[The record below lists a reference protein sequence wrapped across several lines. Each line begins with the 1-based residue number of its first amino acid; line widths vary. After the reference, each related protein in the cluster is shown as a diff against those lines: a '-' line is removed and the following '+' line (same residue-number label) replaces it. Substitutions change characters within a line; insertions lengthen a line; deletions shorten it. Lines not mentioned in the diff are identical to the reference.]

1 MVSDRQ
7 RRRDGPGGGG
17 EVKKVLLGGAALAAM
32 ALAGASPVLAADA
45 ANVTSGLQ
53 LKISG
58 FIGFQAAL
66 NLGDTQNDEF
76 DRDYD
81 FQSGARLIFDVK
93 NVTDSGLEYGG
104 RIRFDQVN
112 RRDNVSVDRTYVYVK
127 GGFGTFTFGNAPT
140 VADDI
145 GYVYAHDALAGEVG
159 AGGLNFGDL
168 LDGDFK
174 LGGGD
179 FYSINA
185 TYLAGLSNADTRIKY
200 TSPTFDGFSFAV
212 DFTPVVGGR
221 NHAGNGGR
229 NDLFDDD
236 ASYYENVVTGG
247 LNYEQ
252 TFDSLWVRLAATA
265 AYGNGV
271 KTSDSG
277 ANPDGN
283 DLQVYTL
290 GGMVQSGGIAASVNW
305 THNEEIAVA
314 KKPVDSIVAD
324 LSYQWGPYLASLSYA
339 YTWADKGNGL
349 NSNFSS
355 GEDLQDNHIAGAN
368 FTYTL
373 APGLNTY
380 GQVIYEKQNFRAGG
394 DWETANLMTGVLLAF

>member
-1 MVSDRQ
+1 M
-7 RRRDGPGGGG
+7 
-17 EVKKVLLGGAALAAM
+17 KKVLLGGAALAAM
-32 ALAGASPVLAADA
+32 GLAGAAPASAAD

-58 FIGFQAAL
+58 FVGFQATL

-76 DRDYD
+76 ARDYD
-81 FQSGARLIFDVK
+81 FQSNARLIFDVK

-104 RIRFDQVN
+104 RIRFESVN
-112 RRDNVSVDRTYVYVK
+112 RRDDVNVDRTYVYLK
-127 GGFGTFTFGNAPT
+127 GGFGTVTFGNAPT

-145 GYVYAHDALAGEVG
+145 GYVYAHDALASEIG
-159 AGGLNFGDL
+159 AGGMNFGDL
-168 LDGDFK
+168 LDGDFP

-179 FYSINA
+179 LYSLNA

-200 TSPTFDGFSFAV
+200 TSPTFSGFSFAF
-212 DFTPVVGGR
+212 DFTPVVGGA

-236 ASYYENVVTGG
+236 DTYYENVVTGG
-247 LNYEQ
+247 VNYEQ
-252 TFDSLWVRLAATA
+252 TFDSVWVRLAATA

-271 KTSDSG
+271 LTSGAG
-277 ANPDGN
+277 ANPNGN
-283 DLQVYTL
+283 DLEVYTL

-305 THNEEIAVA
+305 THNESIAVA
-314 KKPVDSIVAD
+314 EKPVDSIVAD

-349 NSNFSS
+349 DSQYSS
-355 GEDLQDNHIAGAN
+355 GTDLQDNHIAGAN

-380 GQVIYEKQNFRAGG
+380 GQVIYEIQNYRAGQ

>member
-1 MVSDRQ
+1 
-7 RRRDGPGGGG
+7 
-17 EVKKVLLGGAALAAM
+17 VKQVLLGGAALAAM
-32 ALAGASPVLAADA
+32 GLAGAAPASAADA
-45 ANVTSGLQ
+45 HVTSGLQ

-58 FIGFQAAL
+58 FVGFEATL

-76 DRDYD
+76 ARDYD

-112 RRDNVSVDRTYVYVK
+112 RRDDVSVDRTYVYVK
-127 GGFGTFTFGNAPT
+127 GGFGTVTFGNAPT

-145 GYVYAHDALAGEVG
+145 GYVYAHDALASEIG

-168 LDGDFK
+168 LDGDFP

-179 FYSINA
+179 LYSLNA

-200 TSPTFDGFSFAV
+200 TSPTFSGFSFAV
-212 DFTPVVGGR
+212 DFTPVVGGAE
-221 NHAGNGGR
+221 HAGNGGR

-236 ASYYENVVTGG
+236 DSYYENVVTGG
-247 LNYEQ
+247 VNYEQ
-252 TFDSLWVRLAATA
+252 TFDDVWVRLAATA

-271 KTSDSG
+271 LTSGAG
-277 ANPDGN
+277 ANPNGN
-283 DLQVYTL
+283 DLEVYTL

-305 THNEEIAVA
+305 THNQSIAVA
-314 KKPVDSIVAD
+314 EKLVDSIVAD

-349 NSNFSS
+349 DSQYSS
-355 GEDLQDNHIAGAN
+355 GIDLQDNHIAGAN

-380 GQVIYEKQNFRAGG
+380 GQVIYEIQNYRAGQ